1 MDLTTVL
8 DTIQAE
14 KSLTHQ
20 RVSIDI
26 GKLVPVPYSETDL
39 LCECEHGTKVTEYT
53 YCALCFISGAWLSR
67 HHTPITSC
75 IFVTQKETFDLID
88 GKARALAAKL
98 PKLTINEVLR
108 KVVTI

>member
-1 MDLTTVL
+1 MDLTTIL
-8 DTIQAE
+8 DNIQAE

-20 RVSIDI
+20 RASIDI
-26 GKLVPVPYSETDL
+26 DKLVPVPYSEKDL

-53 YCALCFISGAWLSR
+53 YRALCFVSDAWLSR
-67 HHTPITSC
+67 HHTSTTLC
-75 IFVTQKETFDLID
+75 IFEAQKPTFDLID

-98 PKLTINEVLR
+98 PKLTLNEILE

>member
-1 MDLTTVL
+1 
-8 DTIQAE
+8 
-14 KSLTHQ
+14 
-20 RVSIDI
+20 
-26 GKLVPVPYSETDL
+26 VPVPYSETDL

-53 YCALCFISGAWLSR
+53 YRALCFISGAWLSR

-98 PKLTINEVLR
+98 PKLTINEILS